1 MTFASTTNNN
11 AFSLSDL
18 VDFNS
23 LGISFGIGSFGG
35 VIFQVSSSH
44 ISTFDELTRRVSAK
58 FADHDVAGQKPISEQ
73 TGEELD
79 EITFNMT
86 LSSQYCKPEQELL
99 KLNRILSSGVAN
111 RLIIGSRNLGKFTLR
126 EFEENLT
133 HVGKNG
139 KLLFVDVSVTLV
151 EFVDSFSNNA
161 LTAQRED
168 EARRGETGKG
178 GPLRLPG
185 APPASRERPMTPHI
199 PVGTESGDTD
209 DE

>member
-1 MTFASTTNNN
+1 MTFASTTNNTFN
-11 AFSLSDL
+11 LSDL

-23 LGISFGIGSFGG
+23 LGIAFGIGSFGG
-35 VIFQVSSSH
+35 VIFQVSSSR

-86 LSSQYCKPEQELL
+86 FSSQYCKPEQELL

-168 EARRGETGKG
+168 VARRGETGKG
-178 GPLRLPG
+178 GPERLPG
-185 APPASRERPMTPHI
+185 SPPASRERPMI
-199 PVGTESGDTD
+199 PNIPGTESGGTD

>member
-44 ISTFDELTRRVSAK
+44 VSTFDELTRRVSAK

-86 LSSQYCKPEQELL
+86 FSSQYCKPEQELL

-139 KLLFVDVSVTLV
+139 KLLFVNVSVTLV

-168 EARRGETGKG
+168 AARRGETGKG
-178 GPLRLPG
+178 GPERLPG
-185 APPASRERPMTPHI
+185 SPPASRERPMTPNI
-199 PVGTESGDTD
+199 PGTESGGADG
-209 DE
+209 E